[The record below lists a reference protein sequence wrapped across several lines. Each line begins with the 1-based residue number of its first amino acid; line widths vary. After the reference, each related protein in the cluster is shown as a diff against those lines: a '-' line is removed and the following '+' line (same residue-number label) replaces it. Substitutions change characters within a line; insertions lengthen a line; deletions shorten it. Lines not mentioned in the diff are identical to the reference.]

1 MTYLWMAAA
10 VFGINLIPAF
20 GPPTW
25 AVLVLFYL
33 RDDLSEVLLVPTGAV
48 AAAAG
53 RLALAVGTRALG
65 RHLPAGRRHNLT
77 AAGSVLMRRRA
88 GSVAGLMLFAL
99 SPIPSA
105 QLFEAA
111 GLMQVRLV
119 PLTASFFAGRLVSY
133 SLYLGGA
140 HLVKGTSTADL
151 MTSTLTS
158 PAGVLLEVA
167 MLAGLVALSQVDW
180 SKHLR
185 SAAPSDEANT
195 QQSPGLSSLSAAPRP
210 RDAGHD
216 SKTRYAGRTEEDFMK
231 LSAQTR
237 IRRAHP
243 ARVEVH
249 TTTGR
254 PPSTSVGRRY
264 LLAALRLSL
273 GWVFLWAFLDKT
285 FGLGHDTTSKQAWIH
300 GGSPTYGFLHFSA
313 KGPFAGLYKDIAGQ
327 GWADWLFMLGL
338 LGIGIGL
345 CVGVAMRASAVAAA
359 IMLVLM
365 WSVVL
370 PPANNPFMD
379 DHLIYAIAVLAL
391 PVLHADEAWGLGA
404 WWKRTDIV
412 RRFPILG

>member
-1 MTYLWMAAA
+1 MTYVIVIAV

-33 RDDLSEVLLVPTGAV
+33 QGDLSEILLVSTGAV

-53 RLALAVGTRALG
+53 RLTLARATRALG
-65 RHLPAGRRHNLT
+65 RYLPARQRRNLT
-77 AAGSVLMRRRA
+77 AAGAALMTRRA
-88 GSVAGLMLFAL
+88 GAVAGLVLFAL

-111 GLMQVRLV
+111 GLMQMRLL
-119 PLTASFFAGRLVSY
+119 PLTTSFFAGRLVSY

-140 HLVKGTSTADL
+140 YAVKDTDVADVITA
-151 MTSTLTS
+151 SLTS
-158 PAGVLLEVA
+158 PAGLLLEVA
-167 MLAGLVALSQVDW
+167 MLGGLVALSRIDW
-180 SKHLR
+180 IVRLGPH
-185 SAAPSDEANT
+185 APAQEANP
-195 QQSPGLSSLSAAPRP
+195 QHYPGLSSLSAVSPGP
-210 RDAGHD
+210 DAEGVNKICHV
-216 SKTRYAGRTEEDFMK
+216 GRTEENLMK
-231 LSAQTR
+231 LSTQTR
-237 IRRAHP
+237 IRRTHP

-249 TTTGR
+249 TNTS
-254 PPSTSVGRRY
+254 PAPSTSVGRRY
-264 LLAALRLSL
+264 LLAALRISL

-285 FGLGHDTTSKQAWIH
+285 FGLGHDTTNKQAWIH

-313 KGPFAGLYKDIAGQ
+313 SGPFAGVYKNIAGQ
-327 GWADWLFMLGL
+327 GWADWLFMIGL
-338 LGIGIGL
+338 LAIGIGL
-345 CVGVAMRASAVAAA
+345 CAGVAMRASAVAAA

-391 PVLHADEAWGLGA
+391 SVLHADQTLGLGA
-404 WWKRTDIV
+404 WWKQTDLV
-412 RRFPILG
+412 RRFPFLA